1 MFKRNQRLSII
12 AAISLVVYILMK
24 FLGPSEIEYPLP
36 DYTKTDIYHHIDTE
50 SEKLGLPPFSTAEVL
65 FSDAKANN
73 SLGRYVEK
81 NKFDDEKIAKLQQE
95 VPIYTIEVETN
106 EQSYQINPKNG
117 QITNATGISLSYNE
131 QNDIDHFILTY
142 FGEDYTM
149 QTMVE
154 SENDIFVDWEMK
166 YVFSA
171 PTTFN
176 DISKVVEIY
185 TNANQIVEFQH
196 FGVAKGFPLTNAV
209 ESVGQIIISLF
220 LLLFLFVLFII
231 VTVQLIKRLIK
242 KQIEGFI
249 GPFLLSLIAGFGWFF
264 LTSSMGA
271 SISGFGALEPGVMTY
286 LTFATL
292 LIRWKKSSESTEIRL
307 LKLKNSIFQ
316 GLLLTIV
323 GLALTNLFFYVSS
336 FFGTWIS
343 PVLNHGLLINV
354 NPWILPI
361 FTLFIGI
368 SAAIT
373 EEAIFR
379 RYMIPFFDRFSV
391 IISVIITSF
400 LWGVLHLGY
409 DVFPWYLRVIE
420 FMIIGGPFYY
430 FVYKKFGF
438 KTAIFCHYFNNS
450 LITALFLLRIDL
462 KVAIVALFLSLS
474 PLLVMLLKT
483 KSQEA
488 TVKQYKVL

>member
-1 MFKRNQRLSII
+1 M
-12 AAISLVVYILMK
+12 
-24 FLGPSEIEYPLP
+24 
-36 DYTKTDIYHHIDTE
+36 
-50 SEKLGLPPFSTAEVL
+50 
-65 FSDAKANN
+65 
-73 SLGRYVEK
+73 EK
-81 NKFDDEKIAKLQQE
+81 NKFDEEKIAKLQQE
-95 VPIYTIEVETN
+95 VPIYTIEVDTSK
-106 EQSYQINPKNG
+106 QSYQIDPKNG
-117 QITNATGISLSYNE
+117 QITKATGISLPYNE
-131 QNDIDHFILTY
+131 QYDVDHFILTY
-142 FGEDYTM
+142 FGEGYTL
-149 QTMVE
+149 QAKEDSE
-154 SENDIFVDWEMK
+154 SNIFVDWELK

-185 TNANQIVEFQH
+185 TNANKIVEFQH
-196 FGVAKGFPLTNAV
+196 FGVAKGFSLTNAD

-220 LLLFLFVLFII
+220 SLLFLFVLFII

-271 SISGFGALEPGVMTY
+271 TISGFGAFEPGVMTY

-292 LIRWKKSSESTEIRL
+292 LIRWKKTSESTENRL
-307 LKLKNSIFQ
+307 LNSKNSIFQ

-323 GLALTNLFFYVSS
+323 GLALTNLFFYIAS
-336 FFGTWIS
+336 FFGSWIS

-361 FTLFIGI
+361 FTLFVGI

-379 RYMIPFFDRFSV
+379 QYMIPFFDRFSV
-391 IISVIITSF
+391 IISVILTSF
-400 LWGVLHLGY
+400 LWGILHLGY
-409 DVFPWYLRVIE
+409 DVYPWYLRVIE

-430 FVYKKFGF
+430 IVYKKFGF

-450 LITALFLLRIDL
+450 FITILFLWRVDL
-462 KVAIVALFLSLS
+462 MVAIVALFLSLS
-474 PLLVMLLKT
+474 PLLVLLLKT
-483 KSQEA
+483 KSHEA
-488 TVKQYKVL
+488 TVDQYQVL